1 MNLVEKRRWRGK
13 VGAPLSIAA
22 LRARLNAMSQ
32 PPLDI
37 TPFVERR
44 RRLMEQMRAAGGGIA
59 ILTTAPEQIRNADA
73 EYPYRH
79 DSDFYYLTGFTEPQ
93 AWLVLIAGASDR
105 ALLFCRARHVEHEI
119 WEGHRFGPEAAALH
133 FGFDDAHPVDS
144 MDEVLPALLLD
155 QPTLYAP
162 FKSDKRF
169 DGQLHRWLASA
180 REKTRNGHQVPAR
193 VQDVR
198 PLVAEMRLIKDA
210 SEIAAMRRAAK
221 ISAGAHVRA
230 MRVTRAGMREYE
242 LEAELL
248 YEFRRHGAQSVA
260 YNSIV
265 AAGAN
270 ACVLHYP
277 AGNAVLRDGDL
288 VLIDAGC
295 EVDSYASDIT
305 RTFPVSGHYSGPQR
319 ALYDLTVA
327 AQDAA
332 ARATMPGRSWNDGH
346 EAAVRVL
353 AQGMIDLK
361 LLKGSLDGVIESG
374 DYSRFYM
381 HRTGHWLGLDVHDVG
396 DYRSAGAYPGAERPW
411 RKLEVGM
418 MLTIEPGIYVR
429 PADDVPE
436 AYWNIGIR
444 TEDDALVTHEG
455 CELITRGVPVDAGEI
470 EALMR
475 E

>member
-1 MNLVEKRRWRGK
+1 MAGK
-13 VGAPLSIAA
+13 VNGILTLPGFAPQS
-22 LRARLNAMSQ
+22 AMSL
-32 PPLDI
+32 PPDDI
-37 TPFVERR
+37 APYAARR
-44 RRLMEQMRAAGGGIA
+44 QRLMAQMRAEGGGIA
-59 ILTTAPEQIRNADA
+59 ILATAPEATRNRDA

-79 DSDFYYLTGFTEPQ
+79 DSDFFYLTGFTEPG
-93 AWLVLIAGASDR
+93 AWLVLTAGATDR
-105 ALLFCRARHVEHEI
+105 AVLFCRPRHIEHEI
-119 WEGHRFGPEAAALH
+119 WEGKRFGPEVAAAH
-133 FGFDDAHPVDS
+133 FGFDDAHPLDAL
-144 MDEVLPALLLD
+144 DELMPALLQD
-155 QPTLYAP
+155 HATLYAP
-162 FKSDKRF
+162 LAGDKRS
-169 DGQLHRWLASA
+169 DGRLHRWLAAA
-180 REKTRNGHQVPAR
+180 REAGRGGHAPPSRQ
-193 VQDVR
+193 QDIR
-198 PLVAEMRLIKDA
+198 PLLAEMRLIKDA
-210 SEIAAMRRAAK
+210 TEIAAMRRAAK

-230 MRVTRAGMREYE
+230 MRVARAGMREYE
-242 LEAELL
+242 IEAELL

-265 AAGAN
+265 ATGAN

-277 AGNAVLRDGDL
+277 AGEAVLRDGDL

-305 RTFPVSGHYSGPQR
+305 RTFPVNGRYSGPQR

-332 ARATMPGRSWNDGH
+332 AQATAPGRSFNDGH
-346 EAAVRVL
+346 QAALRVL
-353 AQGMIDLK
+353 AQGMLDLK
-361 LLKGSLDGVIESG
+361 LLKGSLDGVLESG

-396 DYRSAGAYPGAERPW
+396 DYRQPGPAHGAERPW
-411 RKLEVGM
+411 RKLEPGM

-444 TEDDALVTHEG
+444 TEDDALVTDEG
-455 CELITRGVPVDAGEI
+455 CELITRGVPVQAGEI

>member
-1 MNLVEKRRWRGK
+1 
-13 VGAPLSIAA
+13 
-22 LRARLNAMSQ
+22 MSL
-32 PPLDI
+32 PPDDI
-37 TPFVERR
+37 TPFAARR
-44 RRLMEQMRAAGGGIA
+44 QRLMERMRAEGGGIA
-59 ILTTAPEQIRNADA
+59 VLATAPEAVRNRDA

-79 DSDFYYLTGFTEPQ
+79 DSDFFYLTGFTEPD
-93 AWLVLIAGASDR
+93 AWLVLLAGATDR
-105 ALLFCRARHVEHEI
+105 AVLFCRSRHVEHEL
-119 WEGHRFGPEAAALH
+119 WEGKRFGPEAAAAH
-133 FGFDDAHPVDS
+133 FGFDDAHPIDAL
-144 MDEVLPALLLD
+144 DELMPALLLD
-155 QPTLYAP
+155 HPTLYAALA
-162 FKSDKRF
+162 SDKRT
-169 DGQLHRWLASA
+169 DGRLHRWLAAA
-180 REKTRNGHQVPAR
+180 REKSRGGHTAPTRQ
-193 VQDVR
+193 QDVR
-198 PLVAEMRLIKDA
+198 PLLADMRLIKDA
-210 SEIAAMRRAAK
+210 TEIAAMRRAAK
-221 ISAGAHVRA
+221 ISAGAHARA
-230 MRVTRAGMREYE
+230 MRAARPGMREYE
-242 LEAELL
+242 IEAELL

-277 AGNAVLRDGDL
+277 AGEAVLRDGDL
-288 VLIDAGC
+288 VLVDAGC

-305 RTFPVSGHYSGPQR
+305 RTFPANGRYSGPQR

-332 ARATMPGRSWNDGH
+332 AQATAPGRSFNDAH
-346 EAAVRVL
+346 EAALRVL
-353 AQGMIDLK
+353 AQGMLDLK
-361 LLKGSLDGVIESG
+361 LLKGSLDGVLESG

-396 DYRSAGAYPGAERPW
+396 DYRQPGRAPVGERPW
-411 RKLEVGM
+411 RTLEAGM

-444 TEDDALVTHEG
+444 TEDDALVTDEG
-455 CELITRGVPVDAGEI
+455 CELITRGVPVQAGEI